1 VYSKNMNNKF
11 QYDRANIN
19 KEKALL
25 IAIKYPDSRNETV
38 EAHLSELASLIDTA
52 GFEPVSTITVSIK
65 KPKPGYLIGSGKAEE
80 IRFMAE
86 ELEAEVLVFDEDLTP
101 AQQRNWERFTRLCVI
116 DRREVILEIFASRAK
131 TKEAVLQVA
140 LARMEYSLPRLTRAW
155 THLSRQRGGAKGTR
169 GEGETQLE
177 VDRRIT
183 LKKIARLK
191 KELAGVKEHRDTMRK
206 KRGNVPIPNGAVV
219 GYTNAGKS
227 SLLNALSGS
236 KVYVENKLFATLD
249 PVTKKIKLPEGRE
262 FLLTDT
268 VGFIRKLPH
277 DLVDAFKS
285 TLEEAALTDFLIHVV
300 DITSREFR
308 DHMRTTSEVL
318 EELGAD
324 QKPVILLFSKID
336 LCRDEE
342 EIEEVRTEYPEAL
355 FFSAKTKMG
364 EESLFN
370 KISTILAES
379 EKTETFSIPADRYDL
394 ISMIHRKGR
403 IKNKRYEE
411 DTVKIE
417 ADLPEKERKR
427 VLKALIGGTDKGDKG
442 DGA

>member
-1 VYSKNMNNKF
+1 MNNKF

-25 IAIKYPDSRNETV
+25 IAIKYPESKKDAV
-38 EAHLSELASLIDTA
+38 EAHLSELARLIDTA
-52 GFEPVSTITVSIK
+52 GFEPVSAVTVSLK
-65 KPKPGYLIGSGKAEE
+65 KPKPGYLMGSGKAEE

-86 ELEAEVLVFDEDLTP
+86 ELDAEVLVFDEDLTP

-131 TKEAVLQVA
+131 TREAVLQVA

-183 LKKIARLK
+183 LKKIAHLK
-191 KELAGVKEHRDTMRK
+191 KELTGVKAHRDTMRK
-206 KRGNVPIPNGAVV
+206 KRGNIPIPTGAVV

-236 KVYVENKLFATLD
+236 EVYVENKLFATLD
-249 PVTKKIKLPEGRE
+249 PVTKKIVLPEGRE
-262 FLLTDT
+262 VLLTDT

-285 TLEEAALTDFLIHVV
+285 TLEEAALSDFLIHVV

-308 DHMRTTSEVL
+308 DHMRTTAEVL

-324 QKPVILLFSKID
+324 QKPVILLFNKID
-336 LCRDEE
+336 LCMDDDL
-342 EIEEVRTEYPEAL
+342 IKEVRAEYPEAL
-355 FFSAKTKMG
+355 FFSAKTKEG
-364 EESLFN
+364 EELLFS
-370 KISTILAES
+370 KIVTVLAES
-379 EKTETFSIPADRYDL
+379 EKSELFSIPSDRYDL

-403 IKNKRYEE
+403 IKKQYYEE
-411 DTVKIE
+411 DMIKVE
-417 ADLPEKERKR
+417 ADLPVKERNR
-427 VLKALIGGTDKGDKG
+427 ILKALMRR